1 MVKKKTKNNH
11 YINLIFLCTILIL
24 STTNV
29 LLLYKYLNVDK
40 EIKVTQE
47 VLFKETNKDF
57 NNDNKYY
64 ASIKYKKF
72 NELLKDDKVST
83 IAIVDNSSKTYNKF
97 IEMINKLSYYKNT
110 KIYLLEVSSLSKK
123 NEIKFYET
131 DERLNE
137 LESNYIITV
146 SNNHIISITTFEN
159 SDINLIIEGI
169 GE

>member
-1 MVKKKTKNNH
+1 MVKKKIKNNH

-47 VLFKETNKDF
+47 VFFKETNKEF
-57 NNDNKYY
+57 NNENKYY

-110 KIYLLEVSSLSKK
+110 KIYLLEISSLSKK

>member
-1 MVKKKTKNNH
+1 MVKKKAKNNH

-72 NELLKDDKVST
+72 NELLKDNKVST

-110 KIYLLEVSSLSKK
+110 KIYLLEISSLSKK

>member
-40 EIKVTQE
+40 KIKVTQE

-110 KIYLLEVSSLSKK
+110 KIYLLEISSLSKK

-131 DERLNE
+131 DERLNK

>member
-24 STTNV
+24 STTNI

-110 KIYLLEVSSLSKK
+110 KIYLLEISSLSKK

>member
-40 EIKVTQE
+40 GIKVTQE

-57 NNDNKYY
+57 NNENKYY

-83 IAIVDNSSKTYNKF
+83 IAIVNNSSKTYNKF

-110 KIYLLEVSSLSKK
+110 KIYLLEISSLSKK

>member
-97 IEMINKLSYYKNT
+97 IEMIIKLSYYKNT
-110 KIYLLEVSSLSKK
+110 KIYLLEISSLSKK

>member
-47 VLFKETNKDF
+47 VLFKETNEDF
-57 NNDNKYY
+57 NDDNKYY

-72 NELLKDDKVST
+72 NELLKDNKVST

-110 KIYLLEVSSLSKK
+110 KIYLLEISSLSKK

-146 SNNHIISITTFEN
+146 SNNNIISITTFEN

>member
-110 KIYLLEVSSLSKK
+110 KIYLLEISSLSKK

>member
-29 LLLYKYLNVDK
+29 LILYKYLNVDK

-47 VLFKETNKDF
+47 VLFKETNKEYNEKD
-57 NNDNKYY
+57 KYY

-72 NELLKDDKVST
+72 NTLLKDDEIST
-83 IAIVDNSSKTYNKF
+83 IAIVDNSSNTYKKF
-97 IEMINKLSYYKNT
+97 IEMINKISYYKNT
-110 KIYLLEVSSLSKK
+110 KIYLLEISSLSKK

-131 DERLNE
+131 DERLND

>member
-11 YINLIFLCTILIL
+11 YVNLIFLCTILIL

-40 EIKVTQE
+40 GIKVTQE
-47 VLFKETNKDF
+47 VFFKETNKEF
-57 NNDNKYY
+57 NNENKYY

-83 IAIVDNSSKTYNKF
+83 IAIVNNSSKTYNKF

-110 KIYLLEVSSLSKK
+110 KIYLLEISSLSKK

>member
-47 VLFKETNKDF
+47 VFFKETNKEF
-57 NNDNKYY
+57 NNENKYY

-72 NELLKDDKVST
+72 NELLKDDKLST

-110 KIYLLEVSSLSKK
+110 KIYLLEISSLSKK

>member
-1 MVKKKTKNNH
+1 MVKKKAKNNH

-110 KIYLLEVSSLSKK
+110 KIYLLEISSLSKK

>member
-1 MVKKKTKNNH
+1 MVKKKNKNNH

-72 NELLKDDKVST
+72 NELLKDDKLST

-110 KIYLLEVSSLSKK
+110 KIYLLEISSLSKK

>member
-110 KIYLLEVSSLSKK
+110 KLYLLEISSLSKK

>member
-1 MVKKKTKNNH
+1 MVKKKAKNNH
-11 YINLIFLCTILIL
+11 YINLIFLSTILIL

-110 KIYLLEVSSLSKK
+110 KIYLLEISSLSKK

-159 SDINLIIEGI
+159 SNINLIIEGI

>member
-110 KIYLLEVSSLSKK
+110 KIYLLE
-123 NEIKFYET
+123 
-131 DERLNE
+131 
-137 LESNYIITV
+137 
-146 SNNHIISITTFEN
+146 
-159 SDINLIIEGI
+159 IEKT
-169 GE
+169 GEK

>member
-47 VLFKETNKDF
+47 VFFKETNKEF
-57 NNDNKYY
+57 NNENKYY

-110 KIYLLEVSSLSKK
+110 KIYLLEISSLSKK

>member
-57 NNDNKYY
+57 NNENKYY

-72 NELLKDDKVST
+72 NELLKDDKLST

-110 KIYLLEVSSLSKK
+110 KIYLLEISSLSKK